1 MLRYRTGPLWPRA
14 QRTRGNLKGQLAPR
28 HQTLKRHE
36 FVGPTT
42 ACEEGPSMARN
53 FKDDFIAIQ
62 ANLRD
67 NPNAAI
73 ALFEVGT
80 RQRTGLQSEA
90 TIRDFDLKIDEP
102 ETLGGTDQGPNP
114 VELVLAA
121 LGACQEITYRL
132 YADTLGIPLNGV
144 SVKLIGRLDLRGF
157 FAVDDGVRP
166 GFKDIHASVT
176 IDSPASAD
184 DIERLKATVDRH
196 CPVLDIL
203 RNVTPVKTEYAL
215 LREPAKTAA

>member
-1 MLRYRTGPLWPRA
+1 
-14 QRTRGNLKGQLAPR
+14 
-28 HQTLKRHE
+28 
-36 FVGPTT
+36 
-42 ACEEGPSMARN
+42 MAKN

-62 ANLRD
+62 TNLRD
-67 NPNAAI
+67 NPGAATVVFD
-73 ALFEVGT
+73 ANT
-80 RQRTGLQSEA
+80 RQLGGLLSEA
-90 TIRDFDLKIDEP
+90 DIRDFKLRIDEP
-102 ETLGGTDQGPNP
+102 TTLGGTDQGANP

-132 YADTLGIPLNGV
+132 YADTLGIPVNGV

-157 FAVDDGVRP
+157 FAADDGVRP
-166 GFKDIHASVT
+166 GFKDIHATVT

-203 RNVTPVKTEYAL
+203 RNVTPVKTDYAFS
-215 LREPAKTAA
+215 REAAKTAA

>member
-1 MLRYRTGPLWPRA
+1 
-14 QRTRGNLKGQLAPR
+14 
-28 HQTLKRHE
+28 
-36 FVGPTT
+36 
-42 ACEEGPSMARN
+42 MAKN

-62 ANLRD
+62 TNLRD
-67 NPNAAI
+67 NPGAAT
-73 ALFEVGT
+73 ATFEAST
-80 RQRTGLQSEA
+80 RQIAGLLSDA
-90 TIRDFDLKIDEP
+90 AIRDFTIKIDEP
-102 ETLGGTDQGPNP
+102 ATLGGTDRGPNP

-132 YADTLGIPLNGV
+132 YADTLGIPVNSV
-144 SVKLIGRLDLRGF
+144 SVKLVGRLDLRGF

-166 GFKDIHASVT
+166 GFKDIHTTVT

-203 RNVTPVKTEYAL
+203 RNVTPVKAEYAL
-215 LREPAKTAA
+215 QRKLATDQKAAAA